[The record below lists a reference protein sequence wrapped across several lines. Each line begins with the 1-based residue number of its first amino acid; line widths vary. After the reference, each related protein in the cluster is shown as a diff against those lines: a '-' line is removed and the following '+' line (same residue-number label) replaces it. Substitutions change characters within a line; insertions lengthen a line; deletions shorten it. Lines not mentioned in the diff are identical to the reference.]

1 MSLFNNLVKASI
13 AGGVV
18 IGGAIAYARLSD
30 EHRQK
35 LNSDVTRLRRKVS
48 DLIAP
53 DDGVYTIP
61 KEVEAELEALLNDEG
76 GREPDDRT

>member
-18 IGGAIAYARLSD
+18 IGSAVAYANLND
-30 EHRQK
+30 EQRQK
-35 LNSDVTRLRRKVS
+35 LNSGINRLRRKVS

-53 DDGVYTIP
+53 NDGVYTIP
-61 KEVEAELEALLNDEG
+61 KEVEEELAALIND
-76 GREPDDRT
+76 DN